1 MDENILLVIKEKP
14 EPKKVRFSNENE
26 VKIIEDYKKIPAR
39 RPKIFYGIK
48 PKRKMGMF
56 F

>member
-26 VKIIEDYKKIPAR
+26 TKIIKDYEKIPNR
-39 RPKIFYGIK
+39 RQKIFYRIK
-48 PKRKMGMF
+48 PKKKMGMF